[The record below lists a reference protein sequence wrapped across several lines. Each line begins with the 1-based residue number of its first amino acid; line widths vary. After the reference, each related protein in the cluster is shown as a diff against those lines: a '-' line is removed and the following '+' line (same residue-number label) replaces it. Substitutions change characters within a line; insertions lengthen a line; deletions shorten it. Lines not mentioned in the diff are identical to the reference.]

1 MELSE
6 LLKNISIIIGAL
18 ALISGIT
25 AWKREYIGKRKVE
38 LAEDTLMLFYQ
49 ARDAIRDIRNP
60 FGRIG
65 EGSSR
70 KIADNETEAE
80 TKLLNQAYVVIER
93 YSKHE
98 DVFNRLQS
106 TRYRFMARFG
116 RENEVHFIEL
126 NKVLNEIFMAADM
139 LGTYYWQRQ
148 GRVQMGGD
156 EFKKHLDEMYKYEAI
171 FWFMGEEKD
180 EIGPRVEKIINQIE
194 KVTHDILSEKDF
206 WHRNIFGKG

>member
-6 LLKNISIIIGAL
+6 LVKNISVIIGAL
-18 ALISGIT
+18 TLISGIR

-60 FGRIG
+60 FGRVD

-70 KIADNETEAE
+70 KIADNETEDE

-93 YSKHE
+93 YNKHE
-98 DVFNRLQS
+98 DVFNKLQS

-116 RENEVHFIEL
+116 RENEASFIEL
-126 NKVLNEIFMAADM
+126 NTVLNDIFLAARM

-148 GRVQMGGD
+148 GRVPMSGD
-156 EFKKHLDEMYKYEAI
+156 DFKKHLDEMYKYEAI
-171 FWFMGEEKD
+171 FWFMGEKRD
-180 EIGPRVEKIINQIE
+180 EIGPRVEKIISQIE
-194 KVTHDILSEKDF
+194 IITKDVLSEKDV
-206 WHRNIFGKG
+206 WYRNIFGKG